1 MEIKKFTEPFSYYII
16 DDIISFEENEMI
28 YKELQLDEAPKSEP
42 SMHSMGVELSI
53 FDSIW
58 DRVHKICAEILSEDI
73 KLPKGYWGGGLQKH
87 FNEPLHPHTDY
98 FPNNNTASVY
108 KGLVYIGDSKINYKD
123 YGTKIY
129 KKISEYSEAIPFPIV
144 DMDMIDIDSEVEFK
158 PGRAIL
164 FIPSENSL
172 HGACFDS
179 GFPYDRYTYG
189 FEYYPSTFLQI

>member
-1 MEIKKFTEPFSYYII
+1 MKIKKFTEPFSYYII
-16 DDIISFEENEMI
+16 DDIISLEENEII

-42 SMHSMGVELSI
+42 STHSMGIEI
-53 FDSIW
+53 GAYDSIW
-58 DRVHKICAEILSEDI
+58 DRVHKICTEILSEDI
-73 KLPKGYWGGGLQKH
+73 KLPKGSWMGGLQKH
-87 FNEPLHPHTDY
+87 FNVNLDPHTDY
-98 FPNNNTASVY
+98 LPNDNTASVY

-129 KKISEYSEAIPFPIV
+129 KRIDISDEG
-144 DMDMIDIDSEVEFK
+144 MIDLDSEVEFK

-189 FEYYPSTFLQI
+189 FEYYPSTFRPI